1 MAITGSGT
9 QADPFVVHS
18 YDEIKSV
25 YADTS
30 LTASTLYY
38 VVLANNI
45 NCNDYGVDFT
55 WDSITGS
62 NWIDFDL
69 DGHTIKNIAI
79 SNGQYLFN
87 LTVNCGVN
95 VTPRPKIHNGSIRNV
110 FGNSGGIFKNAGAY
124 SPITLENLSI
134 SINGT
139 SCTDY
144 IFWSFY
150 VNMCAIYIQS
160 SKLNQTFFG
169 VSLNSHTVWLENS
182 DVLFDIS
189 DLNGKPLFI
198 NTNGNSNAYQ
208 LIISNCRFRGKVG
221 GLPYAYGMLWNVYQ
235 RTMFNNTKIKVE
247 KCCISIDSTECNL
260 DGGTGTGV
268 LISVSENMANLNN
281 VVNKTIMDST
291 YTANHDYDIS
301 DEDIVNGDALRSAGF
316 TVVNVVGG

>member
-18 YDEIKSV
+18 YEEIKSV

-30 LTASTLYY
+30 LTANTLYY
-38 VVLANNI
+38 VVLANDI
-45 NCNDYGVDFT
+45 NCNDYGADFT

-87 LTVNCGVN
+87 LTVSCGAN

-110 FGNSGGIFKNAGAY
+110 FGNSGGIFKNA
-124 SPITLENLSI
+124 SNSLITLEKLSI
-134 SINGT
+134 SINST
-139 SCTDY
+139 SCSDY

-150 VNMCAIYIQS
+150 VNSCAIYVQS
-160 SKLNQTFFG
+160 AKLNQTFFG
-169 VSLNSHTVWLENS
+169 VYVGAHTICLENS
-182 DVLFDIS
+182 DIQFDIS

-208 LIISNCRFRGKVG
+208 IIISNCRFRGDVG
-221 GLPYAYGMLWNVYQ
+221 GLPYSYTMLWNVYQ
-235 RTMFNNTKIKVE
+235 RTMFNNAKIKVE
-247 KCCISIDSTECNL
+247 KCCISIDSTKCNL

-268 LISVSENMANLNN
+268 LISVSENMTNLNN
-281 VVNKTIMDST
+281 VVNKTIMNST
-291 YTANHDYDIS
+291 YTANHDYDVS

-316 TVVNVVGG
+316 TVVNVVGD